1 MQPATDLMVRF
12 WQNIEKRKCVSLC
25 ETKLGIS
32 DKQRLNFDGLILNL
46 GSWNRRLRSMVRLT
60 WASADAHQKLGVCV
74 VFPP

>member
-1 MQPATDLMVRF
+1 
-12 WQNIEKRKCVSLC
+12 VSLC